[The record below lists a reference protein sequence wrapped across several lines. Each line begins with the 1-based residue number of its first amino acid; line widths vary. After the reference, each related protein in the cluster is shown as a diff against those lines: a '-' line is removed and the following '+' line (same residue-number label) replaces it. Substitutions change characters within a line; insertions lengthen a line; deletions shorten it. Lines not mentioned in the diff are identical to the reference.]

1 MSKEIRILIENYYDI
16 QKVRVETFNRIVMFV
31 KENFSN
37 VQFEGQNNKIFKL
50 LNEKKYAEF
59 VKKYVLSHGKSE
71 TQISCASHLDFE
83 THMNDASHSEFET
96 QANNASYRKFE
107 TQCGDAS
114 HLKDETHEYNASHL
128 TFETHVSG
136 ASQVLDETHMMSAIF
151 EKLKEIEN
159 LVWLHNE
166 LYEIERGLYKR
177 LDAWSKEHPLRK
189 KYLNHVKGIGGV
201 LASGLIAWLSEPML
215 KANYVSQVWSYC
227 GLTPDSVRKKNEKLK
242 YNPKLKTFC
251 WKIGQSFIKFDC
263 FGKKLYDDFKEQAKQ
278 KHPDW
283 SKLHL
288 HNYARRKVV
297 KIFIASVWEV
307 WRKMNKL
314 QVTEPY
320 PIQILNHK
328 DLITTNRWIEK
339 KCDV

>member
-1 MSKEIRILIENYYDI
+1 MSKEIRMLIENYYDI
-16 QKVRVETFNRIVMFV
+16 QKLRVETFNRIVMFV

-37 VQFEGQNNKIFKL
+37 VQFEDQNNKIFKL

-59 VKKYVLSHGKSE
+59 VKKYVLSQDLSE
-71 TQISCASHLDFE
+71 TQLRCASHCKFETHECHASHFFYETHDCFASQEVCETQTNYADQPSPETHFGRASHPHFE
-83 THMNDASHSEFET
+83 THMTN
-96 QANNASYRKFE
+96 
-107 TQCGDAS
+107 
-114 HLKDETHEYNASHL
+114 
-128 TFETHVSG
+128 
-136 ASQVLDETHMMSAIF
+136 AIF

-159 LVWLHNE
+159 LVWFHNE
-166 LYEIERGLYKR
+166 LYETEKELYRR

-201 LASGLIAWLSEPML
+201 LASGIIAWLSEPIL
-215 KANYVSQVWSYC
+215 KANYVSQIWSYC

-242 YNPKLKTFC
+242 YNPRLKTFC

-263 FGKKLYDDFKEQAKQ
+263 FGRKLYDDFKEQAKQ
-278 KHPDW
+278 KHQDW
-283 SKLHL
+283 SKLHI

-314 QVTEPY
+314 QATEPY

-328 DLITTNRWIEK
+328 DVITPNKWIEK
-339 KCDV
+339 RGDV